1 MLIIILQHLN
11 LSPKNE
17 YESKQNCSLAVN
29 DVNGIDVGHG

>member
-17 YESKQNCSLAVN
+17 YESKQNFGLASN